1 MATKIVTNV
10 TTGETWEEELTAEEI
25 SWLPS
30 ESQLAAEDLEYL
42 RMIRNSKLQMCDW
55 TQGSDVPNSIKTAWQ
70 TYRQQLRD
78 LPASA
83 SPKLD
88 EIFELDISS
97 VNWPTKPS

>member
-55 TQGSDVPNSIKTAWQ
+55 TQGSDSPLSNDKKTEWAN
-70 TYRQQLRD
+70 YRTSLRD
-78 LPASA
+78 ITNTYKSINANGFS
-83 SPKLD
+83 
-88 EIFELDISS
+88 
-97 VNWPTKPS
+97 WPTEPS